1 MRHPP
6 FCIGKV
12 GWCHAGVRATTR
24 TSQAVL
30 FGWHPLVCG
39 QVYCT
44 RVCLSYNYIQNVIHG
59 SKNMWC
65 RRAIERSLDGRPCHD
80 GLPEKLGVTPCP
92 PLADLSTDTMG
103 GEDSEDPQEPN
114 SAPREAA
121 ARSTAVKAGGAAA
134 ACVVVLL
141 VVFVAFSGGDE
152 DESGE
157 GAADAVT
164 IGAVLSS
171 VAAPEFARGIRN
183 ESCAA
188 SGPGLALTFAT
199 YWNDSNIGSCL
210 DAVQTCAGA
219 T

>member
-1 MRHPP
+1 
-6 FCIGKV
+6 
-12 GWCHAGVRATTR
+12 
-24 TSQAVL
+24 
-30 FGWHPLVCG
+30 
-39 QVYCT
+39 
-44 RVCLSYNYIQNVIHG
+44 
-59 SKNMWC
+59 MWC

-114 SAPREAA
+114 SAPGEAA

-134 ACVVVLL
+134 AACVVVLL
-141 VVFVAFSGGDE
+141 LGTAVAFSGGDE

-188 SGPGLALTFAT
+188 SGPGLALTFTT
-199 YWNDSNIGSCL
+199 YWNDSNIGSGCL